1 MRRRRTDETRRRS
14 TANKRGAA
22 RSWSLGKSLALCLL
36 LFSALPLLSG
46 CGIYSFSGATLPK
59 EITTVAIPLAEDRTV
74 GLPGLDQQLT
84 DQLVQRF
91 VDRTRLRL
99 EPDEGA
105 ADAVLAV
112 VIERYASE
120 PAAVTGDETAAL
132 NRLTIEIQARLDEEG
147 RETPRVDRRFSA
159 SDTFDPAGG
168 LAGEAALAE
177 ELLRRL
183 ADDLF
188 TAIASDW

>member
-1 MRRRRTDETRRRS
+1 MRPRTGETRRRS
-14 TANKRGAA
+14 AANGRRTGM
-22 RSWSLGKSLALCLL
+22 SWRLGRRLALW
-36 LFSALPLLSG
+36 LFLCSVLPVLSG
-46 CGIYSFSGATLPK
+46 CGIYSFSGATLPE

-105 ADAVLAV
+105 ADAVLV
-112 VIERYASE
+112 IVIERYASE

-159 SDTFDPAGG
+159 SDTYDPAGG

>member
-1 MRRRRTDETRRRS
+1 MHT
-14 TANKRGAA
+14 AA
-22 RSWSLGKSLALCLL
+22 RLLAAFALALWLG
-36 LFSALPLLSG
+36 G
-46 CGIYSFSGATLPK
+46 CGIYSFSGAALPE
-59 EITTVAIPLAEDRTV
+59 EIQTVAIPLSEDRSV

-84 DQLVQRF
+84 DQLIQRF

-105 ADAVLAV
+105 ADAVLV
-112 VIERYASE
+112 TVIERYTNE

-132 NRLTIEIQARLDEEG
+132 TRISISVQARLDEEG
-147 RETPRVDRRFSA
+147 RDEPRVDRAFTA
-159 SDTFDPAGG
+159 SDTFDPAEGI
-168 LAGEAALAE
+168 AGEAALAE
-177 ELLRRL
+177 ELLRRI

>member
-1 MRRRRTDETRRRS
+1 MRALRF
-14 TANKRGAA
+14 
-22 RSWSLGKSLALCLL
+22 LLALAFAAGL
-36 LFSALPLLSG
+36 AG
-46 CGIYSFSGATLPK
+46 CGVYSFSGDSLP
-59 EITTVAIPLAEDRTV
+59 EELSTVAIPLAEDRSV

-105 ADAVLAV
+105 ADAVLV
-112 VIERYASE
+112 TVIERYTSE

-132 NRLTIEIQARLDEEG
+132 SRVTISVRARLDEEG
-147 RETPRVDRRFSA
+147 RETPRVDRAFNA
-159 SDTFDPAGG
+159 SDTFDPAEG
-168 LAGEAALAE
+168 LSGEAALAE
-177 ELLRRL
+177 ELLRRI